1 LARPKKWRKKG
12 AKGLNALWIPA
23 KLVSLAIFWWL
34 PKGVVASAI
43 FAQRNPKISLLLQA
57 GYHFL
62 LHSVPRCKEKG
73 KKNIR
78 VYTASHAALPPRAAG
93 EGSKN
98 AFVKKVVELGCVA
111 DGKSLCFRSSRVFS
125 RWHFYLKCQHKI

>member
-111 DGKSLCFRSSRVFS
+111 VGKKFCFLACVRLSCWR
-125 RWHFYLKCQHKI
+125 FY